1 MELDKPRRI
10 AAIRTELRR
19 LKEIRADLTKG
30 CTIQIDYLGKITD
43 LTHES
48 DVREEI
54 IAVIDRKI
62 NCCTYALNTRQV

>member
-30 CTIQIDYLGKITD
+30 CTIIINYQGRTTD
-43 LTHES
+43 LTYDEEVRHEML
-48 DVREEI
+48 DAI
-54 IAVIDRKI
+54 TRKV
-62 NCCTYALNTRQV
+62 NCLVNEFESL

>member
-1 MELDKPRRI
+1 MELDESRRI
-10 AAIRTELRR
+10 AAIRTEMGR

-30 CTIQIDYLGKITD
+30 CAIQIDYLGKITD
-43 LTHES
+43 LSHES

-62 NCCTYALNTRQV
+62 NCCTYFLNTRQV

>member
-30 CTIQIDYLGKITD
+30 CAIQIDYLGKITD

-48 DVREEI
+48 NVREEI

-62 NCCTYALNTRQV
+62 NCCTYTLNTQQV